1 MQEISNEI
9 KLVIFDLDDTLM
21 SRKAQDQMLSKNVID
36 IKAKDIIKYFKEKGC
51 KIVLCSLNLMAAFYL
66 YHNDILELFDFV
78 ITPKYDDECENQ
90 KEIEQS
96 KSRNKS
102 YMYKAI
108 IKKFSISRKNIV
120 IFDDSIWHKIEAKN
134 YNINF
139 VQINPKLLIT
149 WNDVKIAERLFNH
162 PGVLRRNNSL

>member
-21 SRKAQDQMLSKNVID
+21 RKSNID
-36 IKAKDIIKYFKEKGC
+36 HIIDVKAKDIIKYFRDKGC
-51 KIVLCSLNLMAAFYL
+51 KIVLCSLNLMAAWYL
-66 YHNDILELFDFV
+66 FDNDIFELFDFI

-108 IKKFSISRKNIV
+108 VRKFGISRKNII
-120 IFDDSIWHKIEAKN
+120 IFDDSIWHKKEAKK
-134 YNINF
+134 YNIKF
-139 VQINPKLLIT
+139 IQVDPKLLIT
-149 WNDVKIAERLFNH
+149 WNDVKNAERLFNH
-162 PGVLRRNNSL
+162 PGVLRRSNSV

>member
-21 SRKAQDQMLSKNVID
+21 RKSNID
-36 IKAKDIIKYFKEKGC
+36 HIIDVKAKDIIKYFRDKGC
-51 KIVLCSLNLMAAFYL
+51 KIVLCSLNLMAAWYL
-66 YHNDILELFDFV
+66 FDNDIFELFDFI

-108 IKKFSISRKNIV
+108 VRKFGISQKNII
-120 IFDDSIWHKIEAKN
+120 IFDDSIWHKKEAKK
-134 YNINF
+134 YNIKF
-139 VQINPKLLIT
+139 IQVDPKLLIT
-149 WNDVKIAERLFNH
+149 WNDVKNAERLFNH
-162 PGVLRRNNSL
+162 PGVLRRSNSV